1 MSMKTI
7 LINGAISMM
16 VALITALITSQCTLH
31 REISKIIYDKRE
43 KVYIDC
49 YELLHSLK
57 ENPYLVFNYNDYILS
72 LKDVNVQLNI
82 YGTKKIVNIFKT
94 IYKNILDKYNDYSDK
109 FSGEKAELIKLN
121 EKEFNHK
128 TDEDLEKEENSY
140 IEKNLFKNEEIDSY
154 IEKLTNAIRK
164 DMRTGR
170 K

>member
-1 MSMKTI
+1 MSVKTI
-7 LINGAISMM
+7 LINSIISII

-72 LKDVNVQLNI
+72 LKDINVQLSI
-82 YGTKKIVNIFKT
+82 YGSKNVINTFKP
-94 IYKNILDKYNDYSDK
+94 IYKNILNKYKNYSDK
-109 FSGEKAELIKLN
+109 FLGEKAELIKLN

-140 IEKNLFKNEEIDSY
+140 IETNLFKGEEIDSN
-154 IEKLTNAIRK
+154 IEKLATAIRK